1 MKVTGNPLHKLE
13 VFCYFLPKVAQLTK
27 TSRPT
32 QQFKLDNLMQKRLS
46 VRQIAVIESAAH
58 PVRHFKTY
66 RHRIFQLDDTEI
78 IISSG
83 IHRHHVAL

>member
-32 QQFKLDNLMQKRLS
+32 QQFKLDNLMQN
-46 VRQIAVIESAAH
+46 VYQ
-58 PVRHFKTY
+58 
-66 RHRIFQLDDTEI
+66 
-78 IISSG
+78 SG
-83 IHRHHVAL
+83 KLP